1 MSALRQNFRHWWQP
15 PQRIADRE
23 AERSVTFLELFYDLV
38 YVVIVAE
45 LAHALAGDV
54 SWAGIGRFA
63 FLFIIVWWAWLNGS
77 LYHDLH
83 GNNDIRTRVFTFL
96 QMGSVAAMAVFA
108 HDAMGESSTG
118 FALAYAAFQ
127 LILLFLWWRTGVY
140 DPAHRPLSQPYSL
153 VYLMTTLLFAGSV
166 LVLAPLRFYLWGIA
180 VFASLQMPLYMSTLG
195 RNNPAIQAQ
204 IDLSTAVSP
213 ALVERFG
220 LLTIIVLGE
229 VLAGTIRGLAGHP
242 QLNWEAGITAVLG
255 MGIAIGIWWFYFD
268 AISQHSPRPG
278 RSMTL
283 TWMFLHLPL
292 TMGIVAVG
300 AAVLNVVE
308 NAGEALPPEVRWLL
322 VGACALVLV
331 IIPLLMQTI
340 LIAEAH
346 QPLYQ
351 RGRLA
356 GLAAAACIAL
366 LGFTNLR
373 AIPLLIGVSL
383 LLLAPVF
390 YTLLAWIEWVG
401 QAAEDSQ
408 IPGDRP
414 PGA

>member
-1 MSALRQNFRHWWQP
+1 MSALRRNFRSWWQP
-15 PQRIADRE
+15 PKRIADRE

-77 LYHDLH
+77 IYHDLH

-108 HDAMGESSTG
+108 HDAMGESSAG
-118 FALAYAAFQ
+118 FALSYAAFQ
-127 LILLFLWWRTGVY
+127 LILLVLWWRTGVH
-140 DPAHRPLSQPYSL
+140 DPDHRPLSQPYAVVFTL
-153 VYLMTTLLFAGSV
+153 TTLLFVGSV
-166 LVLAPLRFYLWGIA
+166 FVMAPLRFYLWGIA
-180 VFASLQMPLYMSTLG
+180 VFASLQMPLYMSRLG

-204 IDLSTAVSP
+204 IDLSMVVSP
-213 ALVERFG
+213 SLVERFG
-220 LLTIIVLGE
+220 LLTIIMLGE
-229 VLAGTIRGLAGHP
+229 VLAGTIRGLAEHP
-242 QLNWEAGITAVLG
+242 HLSWAAGITAVLG

-268 AISQHSPRPG
+268 AISHHAPRPG
-278 RSMTL
+278 QNMTL

-292 TMGIVAVG
+292 TIGIVAVG

-308 NAGEALPPEVRWLL
+308 NAGEMLPMAVRWLL

-340 LIAEAH
+340 RIPDEH
-346 QPLYQ
+346 QPLYR
-351 RGRLA
+351 RGRRA
-356 GLAAAACIAL
+356 GLAAAVFIAL
-366 LGFTNLR
+366 LGLTNLGT
-373 AIPLLIGVSL
+373 IPLLIGVCL

-390 YTLLAWIEWVG
+390 YSLLAWIELVG
-401 QAAEDSQ
+401 EAA
-408 IPGDRP
+408 
-414 PGA
+414 

>member
-15 PQRIADRE
+15 PKRLADRE

-38 YVVIVAE
+38 YVVIIAE
-45 LAHALAGDV
+45 LAHALAGNV
-54 SWAGIGRFA
+54 SWTSVGQFA
-63 FLFIIVWWAWLNGS
+63 FLFAIVWWAWLNGS

-118 FALAYAAFQ
+118 FALSYAAFQ
-127 LILLFLWWRTGVY
+127 LILLVLWWRTGVH
-140 DPAHRPLSQPYSL
+140 DPAHRPLSQPYAV
-153 VYLMTTLLFAGSV
+153 VYLITTLLFAASV
-166 LVLAPLRFYLWGIA
+166 VVMAPLRFYLWGIA

-213 ALVERFG
+213 SLVERFG

-229 VLAGTIRGLAGHP
+229 VIAGTIRGLAEHP

-278 RSMTL
+278 RKMTL

-292 TMGIVAVG
+292 TIGIVAVG

-308 NAGEALPPEVRWLL
+308 NAGEALPLAVRWLL

-331 IIPLLMQTI
+331 IIPLLMETI
-340 LIAEAH
+340 LISEAH
-346 QPLYQ
+346 RPLYD
-351 RGRLA
+351 RGRRA
-356 GLAAAACIAL
+356 GLAAAVLIAL
-366 LGFTNLR
+366 LGFTSLD

-390 YTLLAWIEWVG
+390 YTLLAWVELVG
-401 QAAEDSQ
+401 KAAEDNVS
-408 IPGDRP
+408 
-414 PGA
+414 GAAKS